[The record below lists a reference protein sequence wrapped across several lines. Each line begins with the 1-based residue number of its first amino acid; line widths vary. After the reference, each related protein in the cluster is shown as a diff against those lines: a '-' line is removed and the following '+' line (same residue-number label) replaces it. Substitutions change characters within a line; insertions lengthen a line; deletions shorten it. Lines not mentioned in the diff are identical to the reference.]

1 MKNVKFAA
9 TVALF
14 SICALSSA
22 QPMAASVA
30 SESMEMQV
38 PIASGLLLL
47 ATASVAYGVK
57 RVKN

>member
-1 MKNVKFAA
+1 MKNVKLAA

-22 QPMAASVA
+22 QPMAASAA
-30 SESMEMQV
+30 SESMGMKV
-38 PIASGLLLL
+38 PIAGGLLLL
-47 ATASVAYGVK
+47 ATVTAAYGVK